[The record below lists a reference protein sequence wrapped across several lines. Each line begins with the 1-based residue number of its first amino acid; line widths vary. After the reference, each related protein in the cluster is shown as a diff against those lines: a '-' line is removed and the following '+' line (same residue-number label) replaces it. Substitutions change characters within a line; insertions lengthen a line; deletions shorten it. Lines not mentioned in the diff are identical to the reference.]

1 MYGNN
6 NNKTCP
12 ASKEERKSSLV
23 LQTVGGH
30 FSKVQGQ
37 DPSLLTAFPLRVPA
51 GGSPQSRRDPCSRR
65 VLFLP
70 LTKPGGR
77 GRVLRATD
85 PSQGHQGETRH
96 WQCGA
101 TPPRSIVAKRGGDT
115 KAASRQRRGCW
126 HPFVLAQG
134 EKLGRAHL
142 WSSVCTNENVRHEVC
157 INLFCVYNITS
168 SNEITSV
175 KIISYLKEYMFFKQ
189 EKAFFFF
196 LEYCLPESFQ

>member
-101 TPPRSIVAKRGGDT
+101 TPPLEHRRKKGGGHESCLQT
-115 KAASRQRRGCW
+115 EEG
-126 HPFVLAQG
+126 VLAPVR
-134 EKLGRAHL
+134 LSPGRKVR
-142 WSSVCTNENVRHEVC
+142 SCTPME
-157 INLFCVYNITS
+157 FC
-168 SNEITSV
+168 
-175 KIISYLKEYMFFKQ
+175 LH
-189 EKAFFFF
+189 
-196 LEYCLPESFQ
+196 

>member
-101 TPPRSIVAKRGGDT
+101 APPPVASSQKAGGDT
-115 KAASRQRRGCW
+115 KANSRQRRRCW

-142 WSSVCTNENVRHEVC
+142 WSSVCTNENV
-157 INLFCVYNITS
+157 INIYAEYLFNLLDLQKRTGKSITLGQQTQKS
-168 SNEITSV
+168 GTNLLLQHPPV
-175 KIISYLKEYMFFKQ
+175 
-189 EKAFFFF
+189 
-196 LEYCLPESFQ
+196 

>member
-12 ASKEERKSSLV
+12 ASKEERKAAWFYRPQAVTFQRCKGRIPPCL
-23 LQTVGGH
+23 LPYPCG
-30 FSKVQGQ
+30 
-37 DPSLLTAFPLRVPA
+37 SLLEEAPRAAGTPTA
-51 GGSPQSRRDPCSRR
+51 RRM
-65 VLFLP
+65 LFLP

-101 TPPRSIVAKRGGDT
+101 APPPVASSQKAGGDT
-115 KAASRQRRGCW
+115 KANSRQRRRCW

-142 WSSVCTNENVRHEVC
+142 WSSVCTNENV
-157 INLFCVYNITS
+157 INIYAEYLFNLLDLQKRTGKSITLGQQTQKS
-168 SNEITSV
+168 GTNLLLQHPPV
-175 KIISYLKEYMFFKQ
+175 
-189 EKAFFFF
+189 
-196 LEYCLPESFQ
+196 